1 MGNLSLANDR
11 SGGVESEE
19 FFLLICI
26 LVAVKD
32 NMGKTFMFQNWR
44 TCFQILDADGSK
56 DVSKNEFETLGFL
69 LNFTPAA
76 IRRIYAEFDISGKSE
91 LSYEDFELF
100 VLAAIE
106 LQATLDKQQQA
117 QQVQT
122 SSNFL
127 EKTYKYIY
135 DLWKT

>member
-1 MGNLSLANDR
+1 
-11 SGGVESEE
+11 
-19 FFLLICI
+19 
-26 LVAVKD
+26 
-32 NMGKTFMFQNWR
+32 MGKTFMFQNWR

-106 LQATLDKQQQA
+106 LQATLDKQQT

-122 SSNFL
+122 PSNFL
-127 EKTYKYIY
+127 EKTLKYISE
-135 DLWKT
+135 LWKT